1 MTPIAKKRTAAASPT
16 RSAAAESAVNV
27 DTAQLEVLSQQAEGR
42 SIKALRQARTDALNA
57 ARQAPTEALWHH
69 RESSNPHLRQAVR
82 DELITRH
89 TPLVSAVATR
99 LIRQLSD
106 SAELG
111 DLISTGTFGLIAAV
125 ERFDPERGFRF
136 ETYASQRIRGAI
148 IDELRMLDWVPRSVR
163 AKCRAYD
170 IAHVELEQEL
180 RRKPTTAELAG
191 KLEWSEAEVRDVVSQ
206 RSLSAIA
213 QYDGMSNDDGPAFDV
228 PDAASPAVHANIED
242 QERHELLSDA
252 LAEVRE
258 REQLV
263 LKMYYFE
270 GATLAQIG
278 AVLGVTE
285 SRVSQIHSAA
295 MRTLKDKLLSTGAFG
310 D

>member
-1 MTPIAKKRTAAASPT
+1 MSELNAVLKHLESQTEPHQEPAAATLEAEP
-16 RSAAAESAVNV
+16 RWHALKHGDESARR
-27 DTAQLEVLSQQAEGR
+27 E
-42 SIKALRQARTDALNA
+42 ARDAL
-57 ARQAPTEALWHH
+57 
-69 RESSNPHLRQAVR
+69 
-82 DELITRH
+82 ITDYA
-89 TPLVSAVATR
+89 PLVSHVATR
-99 LIRQLSD
+99 MIARLPESV
-106 SAELG
+106 ELG
-111 DLISTGTFGLIAAV
+111 DLVSYGMFGLIDAV
-125 ERFDPERGFRF
+125 EKFEPERGFKF